1 MMVENIILWSV
12 IVFFLVDFIL
22 NISGPKPI
30 REEFSRWGIP
40 QWVRFATGSVEGI
53 IAILL
58 IFKLW
63 TIVALSAAALLMT
76 AAVQVVLYNQEM
88 RRALIPFSVLVLI
101 LISLAQHM

>member
-1 MMVENIILWSV
+1 MMFENIILWSV
-12 IVFFLVDFIL
+12 IVVFLAGFAINTL
-22 NISGPKPI
+22 GPKPV

-40 QWVRFATGSVEGI
+40 KWVRLATGITEGV

-63 TIVALSAAALLMT
+63 TMAALFAAALLMT
-76 AAVQVVLYNQEM
+76 AAVKIVLYNQEM
-88 RRALIPFSVLVLI
+88 RRALIPFSALILV